1 MVIKLGQLTGL
12 VMATIFKKELAQF
25 VVLGP
30 KSKPS
35 FNYQPNAIKANFDEL
50 VVFYSFEG
58 VNWGQS
64 KIGNIIY

>member
-1 MVIKLGQLTGL
+1 MINHLVIKLGQLTGL

-35 FNYQPNAIKANFDEL
+35 FNYQPNAIKATIGTPNFNT
-50 VVFYSFEG
+50 FI
-58 VNWGQS
+58 S
-64 KIGNIIY
+64 KNSLYRDK